1 MDQDDSDIAARL
13 FVTAPLTPGATV
25 LLDSDQVHYLRSVL
39 RLGPGDALALFD
51 GRAGEWLAAIET
63 LGKHAGTARLE
74 RQTRIQV
81 EEPPLWLLFA
91 PVKRTAIDLIVE
103 KATELGATRL
113 MPVIT
118 RRTNVARVNTERL
131 RAVAREAAEQC
142 RRLGVPDIAEPERLD
157 QALAAFPA
165 DRRLLLCDE
174 SGAAP
179 PIKDVLAQGPAPLG
193 ILIGPEGG
201 FAPDELDG
209 LRKLP
214 FVSPVSLGPRI
225 LRAETAAFSAL
236 AIVQALTGDWAKGDR
251 PGSL

>member
-13 FVTAPLTPGATV
+13 FVTAPLKPGVTV
-25 LLDSDQVHYLRSVL
+25 LLDSDQVHYLRGVL
-39 RLGPGDALALFD
+39 RLGPGGTLALFD
-51 GRAGEWLAAIET
+51 GRAGEWLAVIDT

-74 RQTRIQV
+74 RQTRPQI
-81 EEPPLWLLFA
+81 EESPLWLLFA
-91 PVKRTAIDLIVE
+91 PVKRTGIDLIVE
-103 KATELGATRL
+103 KATELGVTRL
-113 MPVIT
+113 LPVFT

-174 SGAAP
+174 SGTAP
-179 PIKDVLAQGPAPLG
+179 PIKDVLGQGPAPLG
-193 ILIGPEGG
+193 TLVGPEGG

-214 FVSPVSLGPRI
+214 FVTPVSLGPRI

-236 AIVQALTGDWAKGDR
+236 AVIQALTGDWATGGR
-251 PGSL
+251 SGSL